1 MANSFSVSASLSL
14 GVFTLSASA
23 VLSLYPINIS
33 LWSPHIVVSDPKILS
48 SIHFLCL
55 SSILGLIVP

>member
-14 GVFTLSASA
+14 GAFTPSAPV
-23 VLSLYPINIS
+23 VLSLYPINVA
-33 LWSPHIVVSDPKILS
+33 LWSPHIVLSDPRILS

-55 SSILGLIVP
+55 VSVLGLTVQ

>member
-14 GVFTLSASA
+14 GPFTPSAPA
-23 VLSLYPINIS
+23 VLSLYPRNFL
-33 LWSPHIVVSDPKILS
+33 LWSPHVVVSDPKILS

-55 SSILGLIVP
+55 VSILGLIVQ